1 MLILVAVCVTSPLWA
16 QKSRTVTIDRSGI
29 AYEKAKGY
37 YDKDKYNDAIPLF
50 EEFLQ
55 TKSDNQDALYYLGL
69 SYRHVGRNKDAI
81 TQFKK
86 LDELNPDYWPWFY
99 YEAGNANLELD
110 QFSDAIT
117 MYQKFLNKYSE
128 KDASHT
134 EYRHRAKSRIY
145 YAQKSP
151 EIRAKAATMTEPAN
165 LGASINGKWG
175 DYSPQAN
182 PTEKIIY
189 FTSKRKGG
197 NVKSLESDLK
207 NGYNETNGWDED
219 VYIIEKDG
227 NGGWSKPA
235 MLPEPINSDGN
246 DFGSSFSGD
255 GQNMV
260 YVACGREGGVGSCDL
275 YTLSLEGN
283 KWSDPVNMGN
293 IVNSKEWDSQPTMSS
308 DGNTIIFSSTRD
320 GGFGNG
326 DLYVTTKNK
335 FGDWGAA
342 VNLGGI
348 INTPFTEKSPFLS
361 PDGKT
366 LYFTSDGHPGF
377 GAFDLFISV
386 NDNGR
391 WSEPQNL
398 GKPLNSAG
406 DDSYFTTGG
415 SGDVGYFAS
424 TRSGGLG
431 DLDLYSINIPESMR
445 PKPTVVVSG
454 TVTNAKDNKL
464 LGAWV
469 LVEDINSGELIA
481 TSKSNSET
489 GKYLVV
495 LPSGRNYSV
504 SANREAFFFYSQS
517 FEVPMTSRYQEIV
530 KDIALKPIEKGAKVV
545 INNIFFQTGKAT
557 LSPES
562 RLELEKAVD
571 LMKTNPSMVIEV
583 GGHTDNVGDDNSNMK
598 LSHDR
603 AKSVRDYLV
612 NAGITAT
619 RVQAKGYGESNPV
632 ATNDTEDGR
641 RSNRRTEFIILEF

>member
-165 LGASINGKWG
+165 LGASINSKWG